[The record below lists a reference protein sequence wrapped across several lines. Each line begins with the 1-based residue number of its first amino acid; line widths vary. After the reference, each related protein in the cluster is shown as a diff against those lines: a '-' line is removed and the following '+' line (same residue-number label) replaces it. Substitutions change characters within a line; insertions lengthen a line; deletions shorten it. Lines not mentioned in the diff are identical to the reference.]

1 MRKMSK
7 LTLLLCAIV
16 GTMFAYAVTNA
27 FIVEVNIISFIV
39 IEIIISIMHSSFNK
53 VKVKVI

>member
-16 GTMFAYAVTNA
+16 GTLFAYAITNA

-39 IEIIISIMHSSFNK
+39 IEVIISIMHSSFNK

>member
-7 LTLLLCAIV
+7 LSLLLCAIV
-16 GTMFAYAVTNA
+16 VTLFAYAVTNA

-39 IEIIISIMHSSFNK
+39 IEVIISIMHASFNR